1 MWRAMADAA
10 DARAGAAAVRAD
22 SMAGAA
28 DAAVAGGAADVAGA
42 DAAVTLPPPPSPAG
56 PAVGGGGVA
65 WDALWAEQRSP
76 HHEHTVAFTL
86 SDLVQRHGPPR
97 RGPSEL
103 FARPGAAYWRPARV
117 LALLLGV
124 VTEPSPCP

>member
-1 MWRAMADAA
+1 MTSCTVEAWAPAMWRAMADAA
-10 DARAGAAAVRAD
+10 DARADG
-22 SMAGAA
+22 MAGAA
-28 DAAVAGGAADVAGA
+28 DAAVAGGAADVAAGA

-86 SDLVQRHGPPR
+86 ADLVQRHGPPR

-117 LALLLGV
+117 LAL
-124 VTEPSPCP
+124 